1 MRAASVL
8 HRALGVLGLTL
19 LVMVLN
25 VSASVLYMVV
35 YGAVLAPGHDDAHY
49 HAHAA
54 VAAPYSSVIVGIP
67 LMFFA
72 ARWLARRRGFLDGF
86 AIALVYIAIDLAI
99 IAAAGGLGKLAVIV
113 SVSFATKAAAAYA
126 GARPHS
132 LPAVHSRPS
141 DESATSRC
149 A

>member
-1 MRAASVL
+1 MRGASPL
-8 HRALGVLGLTL
+8 SRALGVLGLAL

-25 VSASVLYMVV
+25 VAASVLYMVF
-35 YGAVLAPGHDDAHY
+35 YGHVIAPGHDDAHY

-72 ARWLARRRGFLDGF
+72 ARWMARRRGFRDGF
-86 AIALVYIAIDLAI
+86 AIALVYIVVDFAILV
-99 IAAAGGLGKLAVIV
+99 AAGALGSLAVIV

-126 GARPHS
+126 GAR
-132 LPAVHSRPS
+132 LGAR
-141 DESATSRC
+141 R
-149 A
+149 